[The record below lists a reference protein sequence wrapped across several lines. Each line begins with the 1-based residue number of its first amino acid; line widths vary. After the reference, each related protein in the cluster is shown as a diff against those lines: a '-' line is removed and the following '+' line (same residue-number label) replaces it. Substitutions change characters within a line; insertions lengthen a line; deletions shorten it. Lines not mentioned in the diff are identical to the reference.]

1 MKDSKSAAG
10 DSVPVRV
17 RSPAP
22 TENTWFFQFWKAKCF
37 LFFCAVLSCVLSSVM
52 GCEKENLQNIQNSW
66 GDLKDAAHFF
76 CGVVFGRDIQMCV
89 DIRSRRIVAV
99 AKPLLDILH
108 SHLVFQQERSAGVPL
123 RYNYDKPEKPRR
135 IKGFE
140 VFSLVFS
147 SFSKPK
153 NHTEI
158 SRIIGG
164 VSLTTNE

>member
-1 MKDSKSAAG
+1 MVWVKMWVNCLPHTVTHTTKC
-10 DSVPVRV
+10 
-17 RSPAP
+17 
-22 TENTWFFQFWKAKCF
+22 TERLKEHRRGGFCLLSGIFAS
-37 LFFCAVLSCVLSSVM
+37 FFCLH
-52 GCEKENLQNIQNSW
+52 
-66 GDLKDAAHFF
+66 DLRHEAAHGL
-76 CGVVFGRDIQMCV
+76 CGFVLLLPRSVGVGAEGEARVV
-89 DIRSRRIVAV
+89 VAEHTADGFDV
-99 AKPLLDILH
+99 HPIL
-108 SHLVFQQERSAGVPL
+108 QCQRCEGMPL